1 MWFFR
6 FAIILLEILFI
17 FYYTAVV
24 FQLLDV
30 WKITNRKITWKA
42 IIPFYYFIKR

>member
-6 FAIILLEILFI
+6 FAIILLELLFI

-30 WKITNRKITWKA
+30 WKITNRKIVSDLVDKMSN
-42 IIPFYYFIKR
+42 